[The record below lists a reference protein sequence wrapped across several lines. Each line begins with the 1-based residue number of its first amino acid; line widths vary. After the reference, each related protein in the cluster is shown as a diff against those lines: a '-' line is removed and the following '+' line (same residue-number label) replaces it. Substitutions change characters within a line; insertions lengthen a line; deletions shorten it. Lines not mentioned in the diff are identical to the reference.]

1 MNKRQVGDYYES
13 LACAYLLKEGVTIV
27 ERNYRALRGEI
38 DIIAR
43 DGRYLVFIEVKYRK
57 DKRYG
62 APEAAVTIS
71 KQRQICKLSKLYLY
85 SKKKSTDFPIRYD
98 VIAITDIDNTAT
110 IRWYKNAFDYVGW

>member
-13 LACAYLLKEGVTIV
+13 LACAYLQGEGVRIV

-43 DGRYLVFIEVKYRK
+43 DGKYLLFIEVKYRR
-57 DKRYG
+57 DKRFG
-62 APEAAVTIS
+62 APEAAVTFS

-85 SKKKSTDFPIRYD
+85 SKKYSTDFPIRYD
-98 VIAITDIDNTAT
+98 VIAITDVENTTT
-110 IRWYKNAFDYVGW
+110 IRWYKNAFDYVG